1 MPRVIDAEIVLPYLG
16 GGGKIKSISEN
27 GVELPIDSSGNVNV
41 TVPTKVSELENDEQ
55 FVKDSDLAG
64 VAKSGDY
71 NDLENTP
78 AIPVVPTNVS
88 DFNNDA
94 GYVTKDVDNLSNY
107 TKTED
112 LGDAALS
119 NDYNDLDNLPTIPS
133 LTGYATESY
142 VNSAIGTHNSAV
154 DAHTDIRTAIG
165 NVDNK
170 ISSAADASNPAMDK
184 NFINS
189 SINNA
194 TATFQGS
201 YNIVND
207 LNLSVS
213 ATHAQVATALDN
225 TITGANKNDYCNVE
239 IPSTS
244 YSIFE
249 GYDQFTSVDDYV
261 EKYVVYNSVYTYVTD
276 SNKNSLNITPRTT
289 EAYLNNFLMVDRY
302 KYVEVEGGT
311 DYWDFDHTYNNSG
324 FTADQWGS
332 INSKATEA
340 KINQIGTNTND
351 ITNIEGDLY
360 QNFPYIGT
368 STNWG
373 TSASNC
379 YLRTN
384 YFQGGIVP
392 QKEGDLVYSTGT
404 RNFHRCGPL
413 VWDSGQNCYKT
424 NPVFILHVGEDNVQ
438 ADWSQSNSAADDFI
452 KNKPSIPTVYDGV
465 TTLQLNG
472 TQIDTFSANQSGN
485 NTINIEAVPTFP
497 TTSNSTTL
505 VAGKLNTLGSVDYST
520 IALPATPG
528 TAEYNGTFTSTT
540 SGDITVSLPLT
551 YWIGDTDI
559 VAGKTYSFSIQNGV
573 GFIIQLD

>member
-27 GVELPIDSSGNVNV
+27 GVELPIDEHGNVDV
-41 TVPTKVSELENDEQ
+41 PVPTKVSELDNDEQ
-55 FVKDSDLAG
+55 FVKDSDLAE

-71 NDLENTP
+71 NDLDNTP

-94 GYVTKDVDNLSNY
+94 GYVTKDVDNLTNY

-133 LTGYATESY
+133 LTGYATETY
-142 VNSAIGTHNSAV
+142 VNNAVGTHNSAV

-244 YSIFE
+244 YSIFD

-261 EKYVVYNSVYTYVTD
+261 EKYVIYNTVYTYVTD
-276 SNKNSLNITPRTT
+276 SNKNSLNITPGTT
-289 EAYLNNFLMVDRY
+289 EAYLNNFLRVDRY

-351 ITNIEGDLY
+351 ITNIKGDLY
-360 QNFPYIGT
+360 QNFPYITTIGWAQD
-368 STNWG
+368 STG
-373 TSASNC
+373 C
-379 YLRTN
+379 VLRPE
-384 YFQGGIVP
+384 YFQGGQIP
-392 QKEGDLVYSTGT
+392 QKQGDLIYSAPA
-404 RNFHRCGPL
+404 RNFFRCGPL
-413 VWDSGQNCYKT
+413 VWDSGLGYYKT

-497 TTSNSTTL
+497 TTSNLTTL
-505 VAGKLNTLGSVDYST
+505 VAGKLNTLGTIDYST
-520 IALPATPG
+520 ISLPASPG

-551 YWIGDTDI
+551 FWEGDTNI
-559 VAGKTYSFSIQNGV
+559 VSGKTYSFSIQNGV
-573 GFIIQLD
+573 GFIIQMN